1 MNQDPNQDNLQSNPK
16 IQHKNPGFGGDV
28 PLGGG
33 EQDMPIA
40 QDSSEAPKTIR
51 AFEREEHTGSKWK
64 REPVQNGTGACHV
77 RSFHS
82 KLTDEAMKYMD
93 DTINEWLDAN
103 PAFEV
108 KFCSIT
114 VDQVTG
120 KLKEPHLICQV
131 WV

>member
-1 MNQDPNQDNLQSNPK
+1 MNQDPNQDNSNLNPK
-16 IQHKNPGFGGDV
+16 IKPMSPGYESEV

-33 EQDMPIA
+33 GSDMPIA
-40 QDSSEAPKTIR
+40 QGSPAAPKTIR

-64 REPVQNGTGACHV
+64 RKPVQNGTGACHV

-82 KLTDEAMKYMD
+82 KLTDEALKYMD

-103 PAFEV
+103 PDFEV
-108 KFCSIT
+108 KFCTST
-114 VDQVTG
+114 VGQLTG
-120 KLKEPHLICQV
+120 KLKEPHLICQI